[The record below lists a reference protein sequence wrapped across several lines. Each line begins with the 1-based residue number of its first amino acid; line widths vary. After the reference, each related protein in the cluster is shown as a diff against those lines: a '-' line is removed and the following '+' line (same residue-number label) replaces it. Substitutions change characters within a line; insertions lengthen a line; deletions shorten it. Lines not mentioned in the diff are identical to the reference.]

1 MVLGLPAFPMIAL
14 GGYLGYKAW
23 PYLSESKR
31 GIPKEVAS
39 DALDV
44 MQDSVSEFLGI
55 CFIIAI
61 SSAVVYTGYVIW
73 TGTTGFWPTVFK
85 FLATEALIMAAATGL
100 GALAQSLYR
109 SDYISMS
116 PNDVGGLTFFSTN
129 TVLIPIVVSK
139 LFLEATDNRQMATA
153 AGMIT
158 LAATA
163 WTFGG
168 LTAENQGWG
177 LV

>member
-14 GGYLGYKAW
+14 GSYLGYKAW

-31 GIPKEVAS
+31 DIPKEVAS
-39 DALDV
+39 DALDL
-44 MQDSVSEFLGI
+44 MQDSVEPLVGI
-55 CFIIAI
+55 GVSVVISCAI
-61 SSAVVYTGYVIW
+61 VYTGYVIW

-85 FLATEALIMAAATGL
+85 FLATEVLIAAAATGL
-100 GALAQSLYR
+100 EVLAQSLYR

-116 PNDVGGLTFFSTN
+116 PTDVSGLTFFSTN
-129 TVLIPIVVSK
+129 AVLIPIVVSK
-139 LFLEATDNRQMATA
+139 LFLEATDNREMATA
-153 AGMIT
+153 AGIIT

-163 WTFGG
+163 ITFGAVS
-168 LTAENQGWG
+168 AENDWWG